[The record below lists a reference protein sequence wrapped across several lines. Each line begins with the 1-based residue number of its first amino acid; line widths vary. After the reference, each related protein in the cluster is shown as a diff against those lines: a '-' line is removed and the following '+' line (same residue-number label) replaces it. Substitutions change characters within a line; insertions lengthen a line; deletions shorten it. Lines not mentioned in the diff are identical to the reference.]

1 MPRTNERVAMER
13 ACSLQLTSSFANERT
28 CRERTCILQ
37 LTKRTCRDVSRWST
51 LLCLPQ
57 RKTQRT
63 TLRQQRLP
71 NHSQKRRQRVRR
83 SGHNVPK
90 AHVAMELLAGYPA
103 APFTVP
109 SAGAVIPLG
118 MVQCKEE
125 LPVVHPAAHY
135 TGHEAELAMLL
146 TQVPPL
152 STACQLIERT
162 CRDGAAGRVPC
173 CATRG
178 A

>member
-1 MPRTNERVAMER
+1 
-13 ACSLQLTSSFANERT
+13 
-28 CRERTCILQ
+28 
-37 LTKRTCRDVSRWST
+37 
-51 LLCLPQ
+51 
-57 RKTQRT
+57 
-63 TLRQQRLP
+63 
-71 NHSQKRRQRVRR
+71 
-83 SGHNVPK
+83 
-90 AHVAMELLAGYPA
+90 MELLAGYPA

-118 MVQCKEE
+118 MVQIEEE

-135 TGHEAELAMLL
+135 TGHEADLAMLL

-152 STACQLIERT
+152 PTDCPLIERT

-173 CATRG
+173 CATHG